1 MTKHDSTTYRSA
13 GVDYDLL
20 DAGKRQAIL
29 AALGTSAFALARGGE
44 SLDASRGEP
53 AFVMTVGGLQL
64 ALVIECL
71 GTKSIL
77 TREYEE
83 ATGVN
88 RFDWIGYDTVA
99 AIVNDICAVGAL
111 PLMMSAYFATGSPEW
126 YAAPGRFD
134 ALVSGWRRGCE
145 DSGAVW
151 GGGESPMLSGIVEPG
166 EIDLGGCAV
175 GIIPTGRPPL
185 LGDRLQPGDE
195 IVFVESTGL
204 QTNGASLAREVARRA
219 GGLAQKL
226 PSGQTLGDTL
236 LAPSAIYV
244 KLVEA
249 LYAADTPLSYMTPI
263 TGHGLRKLMRADRQ
277 LCYRVTK
284 LPEVS
289 EVFTYITDILALS
302 PAEAYGTFNMGAGF
316 ALFCPRGEGERAVT
330 VATDQGYKAYLG
342 GQVEEGSRSVVLEP
356 VGVSFDEGE
365 LRLR

>member
-1 MTKHDSTTYRSA
+1 MTEHNSTTYRSV

-29 AALGTSAFALARGGE
+29 AALGTSALAAARGAQA
-44 SLDASRGEP
+44 LDASRGEP
-53 AFVMTVGGLQL
+53 AFVMSAGGQRL

-77 TREYEE
+77 AREYEA

-99 AIVNDICAVGAL
+99 AIVNDLCAVGAL
-111 PLMMSAYFATGSPEW
+111 PLMMSAYFATGSPDW

-134 ALVSGWRRGCE
+134 ALVSGWRRGCD

-151 GGGESPMLSGIVEPG
+151 GGGESPMLSGVVEPG
-166 EIDLGGCAV
+166 EIDLAGCAV
-175 GIIPTGRPPL
+175 GIIPEGRPPL
-185 LGDRLQPGDE
+185 LGDLLQPGDE
-195 IVFVESTGL
+195 IVLVASTGL
-204 QTNGASLAREVARRA
+204 HTNGASLAREAARRA
-219 GGLAQKL
+219 GGLEQKL
-226 PSGQTLGDTL
+226 PGGQTLGDAL

-244 KLVEA
+244 RLVEA
-249 LYAADTPLSYMTPI
+249 LYAAGTPLSYTTPI

-277 LCYRVTK
+277 LSYRVTQ
-284 LPEVS
+284 LPAVPEV
-289 EVFTYITDILALS
+289 FAYITDVLALS
-302 PAEAYGTFNMGAGF
+302 TAEAYGTFNMGAGF

-330 VATDQGYKAYLG
+330 VATEQGYKAYLS
-342 GQVEEGSRSVVLEP
+342 GQVQEGPRSVVLEP
-356 VGVSFDEGE
+356 VGVVFEEGE

>member
-1 MTKHDSTTYRSA
+1 MTKNDDITYRSA

-29 AALGTSAFALARGGE
+29 AALGTSAFALARGGQG
-44 SLDASRGEP
+44 LDASRGEP

-77 TREYEE
+77 AREYEE

-111 PLMMSAYFATGSPEW
+111 PLMTSAYFATGSPDW

-134 ALVSGWRRGCE
+134 ALVSGWRPGCE

-151 GGGESPMLSGIVEPG
+151 GGGESPMLSGVVEAG

-175 GIIPTGRPPL
+175 GIIPPGRPPL
-185 LGDRLQPGDE
+185 LGERLQPGDE
-195 IVFVESTGL
+195 MVLVESTGL
-204 QTNGASLAREVARRA
+204 HTNGASLAREVARRS
-219 GGLAQKL
+219 GGLVTKL
-226 PSGQTLGDTL
+226 PSGQTLGDAL
-236 LAPSAIYV
+236 LAPSAIYA

-249 LYAADTPLSYMTPI
+249 LYAANSPLSYMTPI

-277 LCYRVTK
+277 LCYRVTQ
-284 LPEVS
+284 LPEVP
-289 EVFTYITDILALS
+289 EVFTYVTDILAFS

-330 VATDQGYKAYLG
+330 VATDQGYKAYLS
-342 GQVEEGSRSVVLEP
+342 GQVEEGPRSVVLEP
-356 VGVSFDEGE
+356 VGVSFGEGE